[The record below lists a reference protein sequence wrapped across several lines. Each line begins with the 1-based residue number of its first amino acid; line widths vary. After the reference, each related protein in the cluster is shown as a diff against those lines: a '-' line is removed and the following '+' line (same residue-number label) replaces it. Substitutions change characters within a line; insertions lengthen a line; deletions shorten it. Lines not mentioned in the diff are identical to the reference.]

1 MKKFASLILFV
12 SVVALLSTGC
22 TKKYKVEIAR
32 LNAVADS
39 LKNVGA
45 EKDNVT
51 MAYVSGFNSIQS
63 NLDLIKQKE
72 KIISEQSSGSME
84 ERKSYESQVNSD
96 IAAINDLLQ
105 KNKELV
111 ESLRAQ
117 LKSSGKKSA
126 EKTAELEKMIEN
138 LSIVI
143 AEKDAEI
150 VLLKEELTKKNFQI
164 KDLETN
170 LVQAEVVNK
179 EKTATIEEQVI
190 EKNTVYYIIGTRKAL
205 TEKNIITKEG
215 GFVGIGK
222 SRKVSSDFDKTL
234 FTQVDLRELK
244 SLPVFSKKPKLL
256 SVHPT
261 GSYEFIGG
269 KTIDSLKIV
278 HADDFWSASK
288 YLVLMID

>member
-12 SVVALLSTGC
+12 SVIALLSTGC
-22 TKKYKVEIAR
+22 TKKYKEEIVR

-39 LKNVGA
+39 LKNVGS

-72 KIISEQSSGSME
+72 KIISEQASGSLE
-84 ERKSYESQVNSD
+84 ERKSYEAQINSD

-105 KNKELV
+105 KNKDLV

-126 EKTAELEKMIEN
+126 EKTAELEKMIAN
-138 LSIVI
+138 LTAVNE
-143 AEKDAEI
+143 AKDAEI
-150 VLLKEELTKKNFQI
+150 VLLKEDLERKNLMIRELT
-164 KDLETN
+164 TS
-170 LVQAEVVNK
+170 LVEAAEVNK
-179 EKTATIEEQVI
+179 EKNTIIEEQVV
-190 EKNTVYYIIGTRKAL
+190 EKNTVYYIIGTRKSL
-205 TEKNIITKEG
+205 QEKNIITKEG

-222 SRKVSSDFDKTL
+222 SRKMSSDFDKSA

-261 GSYEFIGG
+261 GSYEFLGA
-269 KTIDSLKIV
+269 KSIDSLKII

>member
-12 SVVALLSTGC
+12 SVIALLSTGC
-22 TKKYKVEIAR
+22 TKKYKEEIVR

-39 LKNVGA
+39 LKNVGS

-72 KIISEQSSGSME
+72 KIISEQASGSLE
-84 ERKSYESQVNSD
+84 ERKSYEAQINSD

-105 KNKELV
+105 KNKDLV

-126 EKTAELEKMIEN
+126 EKTAELEKMIAN
-138 LSIVI
+138 LTAVNE
-143 AEKDAEI
+143 AKDAEI
-150 VLLKEELTKKNFQI
+150 VLLKEDLERNNLMIRELT
-164 KDLETN
+164 TS
-170 LVQAEVVNK
+170 LVEAAEVNK
-179 EKTATIEEQVI
+179 EKNTIIEEQVV
-190 EKNTVYYIIGTRKAL
+190 EKNTVYYIIGTRKSL
-205 TEKNIITKEG
+205 QEKNIITKEG

-222 SRKVSSDFDKTL
+222 SRKMSSDFDKSA

-261 GSYEFIGG
+261 GSYEFIGA
-269 KTIDSLKIV
+269 KSIDSLKII

>member
-1 MKKFASLILFV
+1 MKKITSFVLFL
-12 SVVALLSTGC
+12 SVIALLSTGC

-51 MAYVSGFNSIQS
+51 MSYVSAFNAIQS
-63 NLDLIKQKE
+63 NLDQVKQKE

-84 ERKSYESQVNSD
+84 ERKSYEAQINSD

-105 KNKELV
+105 KNKQMV
-111 ESLRAQ
+111 ENLRSQ
-117 LKSSGKKSA
+117 LKASGKRN
-126 EKTAELEKMIEN
+126 AELEKMIEN
-138 LSIVI
+138 LNIVI

-150 VLLKEELTKKNFQI
+150 ATLKEELGRKNLQI
-164 KDLETN
+164 NDLETN
-170 LVQAEVVNK
+170 LTKAGEVNK
-179 EKTATIEEQVI
+179 EKTATIEAQVI
-190 EKNTVYYIIGTRKAL
+190 EKNTVYYIIGTRKSL
-205 TEKNIITKEG
+205 QEKNIVTKDG

-222 SRKVSSDFDKTL
+222 TRKVSSDFDKSL

-261 GSYEFIGG
+261 GSYEFVGA
-269 KTIDSLKIV
+269 KTIDSLKIL
-278 HADDFWSASK
+278 HPDDFWSASK

>member
-1 MKKFASLILFV
+1 MKKIASLVLFV
-12 SVVALLSTGC
+12 SVIALLSTGC
-22 TKKYKVEIAR
+22 TKKYKDEIVR

-51 MAYVSGFNSIQS
+51 MSYVSGFNSIQS

-84 ERKSYESQVNSD
+84 ERKSYETQINND

-105 KNKELV
+105 KNKALV
-111 ESLRAQ
+111 ENLRGQ
-117 LKSSGKKSA
+117 LKSMGKKNS
-126 EKTAELEKMIEN
+126 EKTAELQKMIDN
-138 LSIVI
+138 LTAVI

-150 VLLKEELTKKNFQI
+150 VVLKEELSKKNIQI
-164 KDLETN
+164 TTLETN
-170 LVQAEVVNK
+170 LVQADEVNK
-179 EKTATIEEQVI
+179 AKTATIEEQVI

-205 TEKNIITKEG
+205 EEKKIITKDG

-222 SRKVSSDFDKTL
+222 TRKVSGDFDKSL

-261 GSYEFIGG
+261 GSYEFIGA
-269 KTIDSLKIV
+269 KTIDSLKIL
-278 HADDFWSASK
+278 HTDDFWSASK

>member
-12 SVVALLSTGC
+12 SVIALLSTGC
-22 TKKYKVEIAR
+22 TKKYKEEIVR

-39 LKNVGA
+39 LKNVGS

-72 KIISEQSSGSME
+72 KIISEQASGSLE
-84 ERKSYESQVNSD
+84 ERKSYEAQINSD

-105 KNKELV
+105 KNKDLV

-126 EKTAELEKMIEN
+126 EKTAELEKMIAN
-138 LSIVI
+138 LTAVNE
-143 AEKDAEI
+143 AKDAEI
-150 VLLKEELTKKNFQI
+150 VLLKEDLERKNLMIRELT
-164 KDLETN
+164 TS
-170 LVQAEVVNK
+170 LVEAAEVNK
-179 EKTATIEEQVI
+179 EKNTIIEEQVV
-190 EKNTVYYIIGTRKAL
+190 EKNTVYYIIGTRKSL
-205 TEKNIITKEG
+205 QEKNIITKEG

-222 SRKVSSDFDKTL
+222 SRKMSSDFDKSA

-261 GSYEFIGG
+261 GSYEFIGA
-269 KTIDSLKIV
+269 KSIDSLKII